1 MDQKDDSSIF
11 SWQLTNEKPVEIKQ
25 VILLFFVK
33 SHGIVVLLTAI
44 QNQVLGPKVSS
55 SDLTSF
61 LGVQNVVVNPAAK
74 FSEETTRKLAITSWM
89 KRKKIHSWGQWGLK
103 KKLGIYHAALY
114 HLFSPLLMVR
124 PSSCYNFF
132 LFFFNT
138 LEDELLIFQTIE
150 SLLDFQTFKK
160 ICCIAPDGS
169 IRARVLEFFSS
180 KLGR

>member
-132 LFFFNT
+132 LFFST
-138 LEDELLIFQTIE
+138 LWKMNSLYSKLLKAY
-150 SLLDFQTFKK
+150 LTFKLLK
-160 ICCIAPDGS
+160 KSVALLLM
-169 IRARVLEFFSS
+169 ARFEQ
-180 KLGR
+180 GY